1 MRICLARAQIR
12 GKSCHGRAGAQHRDR
27 GPVCPDR
34 RCHGATQAVCRSLV
48 FKITVE
54 LLRLGRGSGGG
65 QIVVVVVVV
74 VIGRVAAAAATQQQ
88 WMLGHT
94 YNIRLILN
102 ASRRPPRPCCTHMC
116 RIGSK
121 SSSQSVQGLA
131 FVQVLCIEARHFVTF
146 SIFGFGLEP
155 GVDRNLQR
163 RGGGGGLGGKFVGSH
178 RVRAGGPF
186 SGGHWGGDEEVG
198 NRGNPYRNL

>member
-65 QIVVVVVVV
+65 
-74 VIGRVAAAAATQQQ
+74 AD
-88 WMLGHT
+88 
-94 YNIRLILN
+94 
-102 ASRRPPRPCCTHMC
+102 C
-116 RIGSK
+116 
-121 SSSQSVQGLA
+121 
-131 FVQVLCIEARHFVTF
+131 
-146 SIFGFGLEP
+146 
-155 GVDRNLQR
+155 
-163 RGGGGGLGGKFVGSH
+163 GGGGGGDRKSCSSSGDAAAVDAWAHVQYQINFKRFASPASTLLHTYVPNWFKIQQSECTGACFCASPLH
-178 RVRAGGPF
+178 RSTALCNFQYLWLWPRTWSRPKPSAAGGRGRTWGQIRGFTQSQSRGPLF
-186 SGGHWGGDEEVG
+186 GGSLG
-198 NRGNPYRNL
+198 RG